1 MPEEGQRT
9 RIAVLI
15 DADNASP
22 RHANA
27 LFAEIAKLGEAIVR
41 RVYGDFGSQG
51 LRGWNEQLPK
61 HALVPMQT
69 VAFTKGKNSSDISL
83 VIDAMDLMHQKLY
96 DAFCIVSSDSDFTRL
111 AQRLRESGAEVYG
124 FGERKT
130 PDSFRQSCRRFFLI
144 ENLARDQAMDN
155 EDAEPEL
162 LPPEVTTENPRRAI
176 PVITQAYDKHVGDY
190 SDGWVPIR
198 QLQRTIAN
206 IEADFD
212 TRTYG
217 EHRLGD
223 LAVKTGAFDL
233 KNVKDRGWWLKL
245 KTGNGHAPA
254 KRHPVQ
260 KRKEPSAN
268 GTKTLPANKS
278 NGNNG
283 VRRPRRVKKTNG
295 DN

>member
-1 MPEEGQRT
+1 MDQERQRT

-51 LRGWNEQLPK
+51 LKGWNDQLPK
-61 HALVPMQT
+61 HALVPVQT
-69 VAFTKGKNSSDISL
+69 VSYTKGKNASDISL

-124 FGERKT
+124 FGEKKT

-144 ENLARDQAMDN
+144 ENLARDQAIAEKID
-155 EDAEPEL
+155 EPEL
-162 LPPEVTTENPRRAI
+162 I
-176 PVITQAYDKHVGDY
+176 PVEEIVESPQKALPVIIQAYEMHIGES

-198 QLQRTIAN
+198 QMQKTILN
-206 IEADFD
+206 LEADFD

-223 LAVKTGAFDL
+223 LSVKTGYFEL
-233 KNVKDRGWWLKL
+233 
-245 KTGNGHAPA
+245 
-254 KRHPVQ
+254 Q
-260 KRKEPSAN
+260 KRPGHSWSIKKKAQ
-268 GTKTLPANKS
+268 NKS
-278 NGNNG
+278 STVSKETKDKINT
-283 VRRPRRVKKTNG
+283 RPKRGPMAKALRKIQNA
-295 DN
+295 